1 MTLQVMFNE
10 NSIFMKEYIS
20 HCIYLYFYL
29 SLHESFVICF
39 LHIKQEIA
47 GSFFDPLKSMNY
59 IVPLIHKLES

>member
-29 SLHESFVICF
+29 SLHESLIVICF

-47 GSFFDPLKSMNY
+47 GSFFLLNLPNIIYELHSS
-59 IVPLIHKLES
+59 PSS

>member
-47 GSFFDPLKSMNY
+47 GSFFLLNLPNI
-59 IVPLIHKLES
+59 IVPLLHKLES